1 MNDYLAAI
9 DQGTT
14 GTRCILFDL
23 GGHVIASA
31 YREHRQIYPR
41 PGWVEHDP
49 LEIWARTQ
57 EVAAEAVR
65 AAPHGRLLA
74 VGIANQ
80 RETIVAWDVRSGRPV
95 YNAIVWQDTRT
106 EPDCRALIDAGL
118 QGDVHARTGLPIS
131 TYFSATKMRWLLA
144 NAPEAQELAASRHLR
159 FGTIDTWLIW
169 NLTGGQ
175 AGGAHVTDPTNAS
188 RTLLCNLTALAWD
201 PVLLERFEVPPSTL
215 AEIRPSAA
223 AESYGYTLADGPFA
237 HRLPVCG
244 DLGDQQA
251 AFVGQVCFA
260 PGEAKNTYGT
270 GSFLLQHV
278 GATPTRS
285 SRGLLGTAAYAFSG
299 DGASASDSG
308 RASQPAPRQACDRRA
323 YALEGS
329 VAITGAAVQWLRDN
343 LGLISNAAETEAIAQ
358 QVPDA
363 GGIYFV
369 PAFSGLFAPYWDMRA
384 RGAIVGLT
392 RYVTKAHL
400 VRATLEAI
408 CFQSREVLDAMGAD
422 SGHAVSIL
430 KVDGGATANN
440 LLMQLQSDIL
450 GLPVVRPAVR
460 ETTAL
465 GAAYAAG
472 LAAGAYASTD
482 DLRRLW
488 RAERTFEPVWDA
500 DRRERA
506 LHGWRRAV
514 ERTRDWVE

>member
-1 MNDYLAAI
+1 MNDYLAAV

-80 RETIVAWDVRSGRPV
+80 RETVVAWDGRTGRPV

-106 EPDCRALIDAGL
+106 EPDCRALIDAGWED
-118 QGDVHARTGLPIS
+118 DVRARTGLPIS
-131 TYFSATKMRWLLA
+131 TYFSATKIRWLLA
-144 NAPEAQELAASRHLR
+144 NVPDALELAAGSNLR
-159 FGTIDTWLIW
+159 LGTIDAWVIW
-169 NLTGGQ
+169 NLTGGPI
-175 AGGAHVTDPTNAS
+175 GGAHVTDPTNAS
-188 RTLLCNLTALAWD
+188 RTLLCNLADLAWD
-201 PVLLERFEVPPSTL
+201 PVLLERFDVPSGALPR
-215 AEIRPSAA
+215 IRPSAA
-223 AESYGYTLADGPFA
+223 VEPYGATQPAGPFSA
-237 HRLPVCG
+237 AIPVCG

-251 AFVGQVCFA
+251 ALVGQACFA

-278 GATPTRS
+278 GVVPAHS
-285 SRGLLGTAAYAFSG
+285 SRGLLSTAAYAFSS
-299 DGASASDSG
+299 DGTSASDSG
-308 RASQPAPRQACDRRA
+308 RPSEPAPHQASDGRA

-408 CFQSREVLDAMGAD
+408 CFQSREVLDAMVSD
-422 SGHAVSIL
+422 SGRAASVL

-440 LLMQLQSDIL
+440 FLMQLQSDIL
-450 GLPVVRPAVR
+450 GVPVVRPAVR

-482 DLRRLW
+482 DLRGLW
-488 RAERTFEPVWDA
+488 RADRTFEPVWDA

-506 LHGWRRAV
+506 LQGWKRAV